1 MHWKALNT
9 PCLKKWFQKLAV
21 IDIISGLTPEKI
33 QQKTLVL
40 RCQYSLKANSGQTDS
55 SHFPSIKLFS

>member
-9 PCLKKWFQKLAV
+9 PCFKKWFQKLAV

-33 QQKTLVL
+33 QQKTVL